1 MRGQSSHIFPR
12 IAIDLLG
19 SDTEPDQLLPPL
31 LALQAELKER
41 AIFTFFVSSD
51 LAKKIPSEIRAI
63 ACDEVITMEDDPLT
77 AVRKKKNSSIV
88 QGMNLLQKKE
98 IDAFISAGNTG
109 ALFASSQIF
118 LPLLPGIERAALL
131 TLLPTK
137 RKEVALIDVGANLV
151 CKADHLVQF
160 ALMAIAYQ
168 KSRGI
173 ARPAVGL
180 LNIGTEP
187 KKGTP
192 ELREAHA
199 RLHQLS
205 AEDGSIHFIGNVEGR
220 DVFKGEI
227 DVLVTDG
234 FSGNIFLKTAEGLAA
249 FVLEQ
254 LEETAKALSF
264 SPLTATLGTLRH
276 RLHYAEYPGAI
287 LCGIE
292 GIVVKCHGNA
302 SPQSFISS
310 IKSALHLVDQGFL
323 EKIRA
328 ELNILFC

>member
-1 MRGQSSHIFPR
+1 MRGQSNIVPR

-19 SDTEPDQLLPPL
+19 SDTDPEILLEPLVG
-31 LALQAELKER
+31 LQAELKEK
-41 AIFTFFVSSD
+41 ALFTFFISPD
-51 LAKKIPSEIRAI
+51 LARKIPSSLRVIV
-63 ACDEVITMEDDPLT
+63 CDEVISMEEDPLT
-77 AVRKKKNSSIV
+77 AVRKKKSSSIV

-151 CKADHLVQF
+151 CKAENLVQF

-199 RLHQLS
+199 RLQELAAHS
-205 AEDGSIHFIGNVEGR
+205 DSFHFVGNIEGR

-254 LEETAKALSF
+254 IEENAKALPF
-264 SPLTATLGTLRH
+264 SPLAGTLATLRH

-302 SPQSFISS
+302 STQSFISS
-310 IKSALHLVDQGFL
+310 IKSSLHLIEQGLL

-328 ELNILFC
+328 ELKILLC